1 MIRMPDVKF
10 PVSIVIPAYNEE
22 DYIDLCLQSLVWQ
35 KTQYKFEVIVVDN
48 NSKDKTKNIALSYR
62 NKLNIRVISE
72 KQQGRGIARW
82 RGFEEAKGEVIFST
96 DADTILPEDWIERFM
111 KYFENE
117 KVVAVTSLCNIDEPS
132 TIDKAVF
139 KFFQL
144 LANEGHRIALGHYWL
159 SGFSYAIRRN
169 IYEKS
174 GKIDKNLDALD
185 DIELGRRVK
194 KLGKIQLV
202 RNLPV
207 LTSNR
212 RFQQGVTSGLIEY
225 VRPFIKV
232 AIFKNNKFSM
242 DDSR

>member
-1 MIRMPDVKF
+1 MAERKF

-22 DYIDLCLQSLVWQ
+22 EYIGLCLESLVWQ
-35 KTQYKFEVIVVDN
+35 KTKYDFEVIMIDN
-48 NSKDKTKNIALSYR
+48 NSTDKTNKIASSFKD
-62 NKLNIRVISE
+62 KLNIRVIIE
-72 KQQGRGIARW
+72 KQQGRGVARW
-82 RGFEEAKGEVIFST
+82 RGFEEAVGDVIFST

-111 KYFENE
+111 EYFENK

-132 TIDKAVF
+132 SIDKAVF

-159 SGFSYAIRRN
+159 SGFSYAIRRDVY
-169 IYEKS
+169 IKA

-202 RNLPV
+202 RDLPV
-207 LTSNR
+207 LSSSR
-212 RFQQGVTSGLIEY
+212 RFQQGVTSGLLEY
-225 VRPFIKV
+225 VKPFVKV
-232 AIFKNNKFSM
+232 TLLKNGKFKM
-242 DDSR
+242 DNLR